1 MTAPEPTYSRC
12 KRRTGRPRSGLPA
25 TGGGRRRRAGG
36 GRWRG
41 GGRSCKFHAGVGAFR
56 DGRIVIVVDDED
68 RENEGDLTIAADKV
82 TPDAINFMARYG
94 RGLIC
99 LSMTGARLDELEIPM
114 IVNENTSR
122 FETAFAV
129 PIDAKG
135 VTTTGISAADR
146 AATIRVAI
154 DPETKPSDLAKP
166 GHVSPL
172 RARDGGVLVR
182 AGQTEAAVDLARLA
196 GLYPAGV
203 ICEIMNEDGTMA
215 RVPQLSRFARRHD
228 LLMITVAD
236 LIKYRLRHDRLVKR
250 IASARLPTDH
260 GPFNVTAYDSII
272 DGRTHIALVR
282 GEIGDGEE
290 VLVRVHSQC
299 LTGDVF
305 ASSRCDC
312 GNQLDLAMRRIADEG
327 RGVLLYL
334 NQEGRG
340 IGLANKIRAYELQD
354 QGLDTV
360 EANEHLG
367 FKADQR
373 DYGIGAQILGDLGV
387 RTMRLLTNNPRK
399 FVGLE
404 GYGLAVTESVPIE
417 VPPTEFTERYLR
429 TKKEKLGH
437 SLRSV

>member
-1 MTAPEPTYSRC
+1 MPKNSTKAA
-12 KRRTGRPRSGLPA
+12 GQPA
-25 TGGGRRRRAGG
+25 GNRRRSASAR
-36 GRWRG
+36 RRG
-41 GGRSCKFHAGVGAFR
+41 PFATIEAAAEAFR

-68 RENEGDLTIAADKV
+68 RENEGDLTIAAEKV

-99 LSMTGARLDELEIPM
+99 LSMTGDRLDELEIPM
-114 IVNENTSR
+114 IVSENTSR

-129 PIDAKG
+129 PIDAKE

-154 DPETKPSDLAKP
+154 DPATKPSDLAKP

-182 AGQTEAAVDLARLA
+182 AGQTEASVDLARLA

-215 RVPQLSRFARRHD
+215 RVPQLKRFARRHD

-236 LIKYRLRHDRLVKR
+236 LIKYRMRHDRLVKR
-250 IASARLPTDH
+250 IASARLPTEH
-260 GPFNVTAYDSII
+260 GPFDVTAYDSII

-312 GNQLDLAMRRIADEG
+312 GNQLDLAMRRIAAEG

-373 DYGIGAQILGDLGV
+373 DYGIGAQILGDVGV

-399 FVGLE
+399 FIGLE
-404 GYGLAVTESVPIE
+404 GYGLAVTESLPLE

-437 SLRSV
+437 RLRSV